1 MNSKKILTKEVL
13 QVLGL
18 GALVVASAAMPGL
31 PKALIE
37 IHKSFRDVNRK
48 DFGRIIHRL
57 SNQKMLSITENEG
70 KFKVEITEK
79 GKRRLLEYDF
89 ENISLKSQKRDGKW
103 RLIIFDIPE
112 RNKSSREV
120 FRKKLNELGF
130 LRLQDSVFV
139 SAFPCKNEI
148 DFLCNFLGISDYV
161 SLVKLDK
168 IERGEEL
175 IFKKFPDF
183 DDFP

>member
-57 SNQKMLSITENEG
+57 SNQKMLSITA
-70 KFKVEITEK
+70 
-79 GKRRLLEYDF
+79 
-89 ENISLKSQKRDGKW
+89 
-103 RLIIFDIPE
+103 
-112 RNKSSREV
+112 
-120 FRKKLNELGF
+120 
-130 LRLQDSVFV
+130 RLQML
-139 SAFPCKNEI
+139 K
-148 DFLCNFLGISDYV
+148 LLTWK
-161 SLVKLDK
+161 SLTKS
-168 IERGEEL
+168 
-175 IFKKFPDF
+175 
-183 DDFP
+183 